1 MPLKNSK
8 RQQQT
13 KLKPSRQDIIKI
25 KVETNVIETKKTT
38 QRIESEILR
47 ASSLR
52 VKDLQ
57 TPGPINQ
64 KKERDDPNEQN
75 QK

>member
-25 KVETNVIETKKTT
+25 KVETNGIETKKTT

-57 TPGPINQ
+57 TLGPINQ
-64 KKERDDPNEQN
+64 KK
-75 QK
+75 

>member
-25 KVETNVIETKKTT
+25 KVETNGIETKKTT

-52 VKDLQ
+52 VKDL
-57 TPGPINQ
+57 TNLAPITQ
-64 KKERDDPNEQN
+64 KK
-75 QK
+75 